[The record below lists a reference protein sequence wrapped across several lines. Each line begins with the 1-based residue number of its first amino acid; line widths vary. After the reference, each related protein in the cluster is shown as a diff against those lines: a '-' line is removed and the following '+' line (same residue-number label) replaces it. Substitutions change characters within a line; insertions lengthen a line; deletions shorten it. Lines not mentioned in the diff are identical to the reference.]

1 MKEFRERVLIP
12 LSIPLLAAAVIVFIV
27 LNMSRVLLALE
38 ERVNATVTTAVAII
52 LASAI
57 LFGSA
62 YISAKGETRSSA
74 NLSVLAAAG
83 ITLLLAGFIGFEAI
97 QEKHDEEIALQ
108 KEKQKAAGPVD
119 VSIHAFDIGFKQK
132 AVTTHSGK
140 NTIEEVNDGATRHT
154 LVIDGVPGFFLEVP
168 TGGAKAAK
176 TVDLKPGTYTY
187 FCDVPGHRQ
196 AGMEGKLTA
205 TEGGGG
211 AAAGG
216 GNTAAITAGDLFY
229 KPKELSAAA
238 GPVNI
243 SFTNEGAITHTLVV
257 EEDPKFKKLEV
268 SQKGATASETLD
280 AKPGTYTLYCD
291 VPGHR
296 AAGMEAKLKVG

>member
-52 LASAI
+52 IASAI

-119 VSIHAFDIGFKQK
+119 VVIHAFDIGFKEK
-132 AVTTHSGK
+132 AVQTHSGK
-140 NTIEEVNDGATRHT
+140 NTIQEVNDGATRHT
-154 LVIDGVPGFFLEVP
+154 LVIDGVPGFLLEVP

-176 TVDLKPGTYTY
+176 TVDLKPGAYTY

-196 AGMEGKLTA
+196 AGMEGT
-205 TEGGGG
+205 
-211 AAAGG
+211 
-216 GNTAAITAGDLFY
+216 
-229 KPKELSAAA
+229 LS
-238 GPVNI
+238 
-243 SFTNEGAITHTLVV
+243 
-257 EEDPKFKKLEV
+257 V
-268 SQKGATASETLD
+268 S
-280 AKPGTYTLYCD
+280 
-291 VPGHR
+291 
-296 AAGMEAKLKVG
+296 